1 MATFSCT
8 NSTSS
13 SLTIRVTGLPSGTRV
28 VNWYIGTSTSNMPY
42 DDYENTTSTSCS
54 HTFTGLDSETSYY
67 IKVKATDASG
77 NDLGVYTSS
86 QRYVTDVEETAS
98 WMIGNKYTWSNISA
112 QQSQYLSF
120 GLAGYVARFTITFAR
135 SGSATFYSTGNS
147 DTYGYL
153 SIESSFDKE
162 TGGPS
167 SYLVRDDDS
176 GSGNNFQFTYTVSA
190 GTTYYLWA
198 RIYNLTGTGA
208 MTVYVTPPGIS
219 IDPWNW
225 SSSNGSATPGQ
236 TSTAY
241 RAITNNGVVSDF
253 SYLVWNDLVDKV
265 LEAKDA
271 AGVAWN
277 PKYLSAAN
285 TKMTSSNKTLTADRF
300 NSLRYNVGIHFSTG
314 LNDVYKGDK
323 VYGWYFTAI
332 TDALN
337 NWIDDLTG

>member
-8 NSTSS
+8 DSS
-13 SLTIRVTGLPSGTRV
+13 PTTLTIRVTGLPSGTRV

-67 IKVKATDASG
+67 IKVKATDASE

-86 QRYVTDVEETAS
+86 QRYATDAEEVSS
-98 WMIGNKYTWSNISA
+98 WQVGNTYTWSNISA

-120 GLAGYVARFTITFAR
+120 GIAGYVARFTLTFAR
-135 SGSATFYSTGNS
+135 SGTVTFRSTGNS

-153 SIESSFDKE
+153 SISSSFDTS
-162 TGGPS
+162 TGGPKS
-167 SYLVRDDDS
+167 PIAEDDD
-176 GSGNNFQFTYTVSA
+176 GGAGNNFKMTYNVTA

-198 RIYNLTGTGA
+198 RMLKLTDTGA
-208 MTVYVTPPGIS
+208 MTVYVSAPS
-219 IDPWNW
+219 VVIDPWNW
-225 SSSNGSATPGQ
+225 SSSNGSATASQ
-236 TSTAY
+236 TSAAY
-241 RAITNNGVVSDF
+241 SAITNHGAVSDF

-271 AGVAWN
+271 TGVAWN

-300 NSLRYNVGIHFSTG
+300 NSLRYNIGIHSSTG
-314 LNDVYKGDK
+314 LNDVYTGDL
-323 VYGWYFTAI
+323 VYGWYFTYL

-337 NWIDDLTG
+337 TWIEDLAG